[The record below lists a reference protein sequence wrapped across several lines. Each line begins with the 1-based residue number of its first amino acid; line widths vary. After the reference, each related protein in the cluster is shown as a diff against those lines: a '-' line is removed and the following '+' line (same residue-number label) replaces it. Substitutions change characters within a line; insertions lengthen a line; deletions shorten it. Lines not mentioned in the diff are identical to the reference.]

1 MKLDYE
7 VIILGAGVIGLAVAQ
22 SLAERNLDSVLI
34 IEKDDSFGR
43 GISGRNSEVI
53 HSGIYYPRDSLK
65 TQFCIRGRNLLY
77 AYCKK
82 HSIFH
87 KECGKIII
95 AQKNQENDLSILYEL
110 GQSKNMDD
118 LELLS
123 KKEISKLEPD
133 IDGALGLFVGSTG
146 IVDSHGLMNAFYQ
159 SALEKGHDFLFKSN
173 VLNCEQVEQGFRITA
188 QTPSPKLE
196 NVTSKWVVNATGL
209 NSDIIS
215 NMIIPDDQTPKL
227 KYSKGYYFS
236 LSSRWRNRFSHLVYP
251 LPDKYHKSLGVHLS
265 FDQTGSVKLGP
276 DAHYLDE
283 NVENYQV
290 DSSLSPVFYKE
301 ASKYI
306 TDLVP
311 EDLTPDFSGIRP
323 KIKTDEPM
331 FTDFYLSHEE
341 KLGYPGWVNCIGIDS
356 PGLTSALA
364 IGKKVT
370 DWILL

>member
-1 MKLDYE
+1 
-7 VIILGAGVIGLAVAQ
+7 
-22 SLAERNLDSVLI
+22 
-34 IEKDDSFGR
+34 
-43 GISGRNSEVI
+43 
-53 HSGIYYPRDSLK
+53 
-65 TQFCIRGRNLLY
+65 
-77 AYCKK
+77 
-82 HSIFH
+82 
-87 KECGKIII
+87 

-110 GQSKNMDD
+110 GQSKKMDD

-123 KKEISKLEPD
+123 KKEISNLEPD

-188 QTPSPKLE
+188 QTPSPKPE

-209 NSDIIS
+209 NSDVIS

-251 LPDKYHKSLGVHLS
+251 LPDKDHRSLGIHLS
-265 FDQTGSVKLGP
+265 FDQSGSVKLGP
-276 DAHYLDE
+276 DAHFLDE

-290 DSSLSPVFYKE
+290 DPSLSPGFYKE

-306 TDLVP
+306 TGLLP

-323 KIKTDEPM
+323 KIKTDESM
-331 FTDFYLSHEE
+331 F
-341 KLGYPGWVNCIGIDS
+341 
-356 PGLTSALA
+356 
-364 IGKKVT
+364 
-370 DWILL
+370 